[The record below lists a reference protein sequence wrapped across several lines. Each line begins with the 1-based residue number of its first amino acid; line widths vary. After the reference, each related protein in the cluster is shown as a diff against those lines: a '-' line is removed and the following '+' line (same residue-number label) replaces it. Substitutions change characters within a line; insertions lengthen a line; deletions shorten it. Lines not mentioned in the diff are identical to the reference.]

1 MTRLLSAVLAALALV
16 ATLLT
21 ASAAVSPAAAG
32 ADKASSASSWG
43 STSAKRQKL
52 RTGCHSYKFS
62 YRVDVP
68 TDEWYAEIT
77 LISPD
82 GEALA
87 SRDFKAFAGDAR
99 VATRRFRVCDVS
111 TRPGRHKITMKVTS
125 QVDRE
130 ERTQRS
136 PTTKFRLARR

>member
-1 MTRLLSAVLAALALV
+1 MTRILSGVLAALALV

-21 ASAAVSPAAAG
+21 ASAAVSPTAAG
-32 ADKASSASSWG
+32 AEKTSSASSWG
-43 STSAKRQKL
+43 STAAKRQKL

-68 TDEWYAEIT
+68 TDEWFAEIT
-77 LISPD
+77 LVSPD
-82 GEALA
+82 GEAIA

-99 VATRRFRVCDVS
+99 AATRRFRVCDVS

-125 QVDRE
+125 QVDRD

-136 PTTKFRLARR
+136 APTRFRLVRR